1 MKGFFFTLVLFFS
14 FGLSHA
20 QQFYSKTSKAEHWV
34 DSVFKTLSPKERIA
48 QLMVI
53 RESGIK
59 DGNAVIFNEDVED
72 KIKKYN
78 IGSVCLFQGGP
89 VSQAMYINHFQ
100 KLAKTPLLV
109 CIDGETGLGMRMTD
123 SVMKFPDQLTIGAV
137 QDSALVYKIGEAIGE
152 QCTREGIQVNYAPV
166 VDINNNPNNPVINFR
181 SFGQDKY
188 KVATYGVAMM
198 KGIQDQNVLACA
210 KHFPGHGDVAVD
222 SHLDLPVI
230 NKSMEEL
237 DSLELYP
244 FRRMFSAGVA
254 SVMIAHLSI
263 PAIDPTPNLPT
274 SLSKENVTTL
284 LRDSLNYHGI
294 SFTDAL
300 EMKGVTKYFPQ
311 GAAAVQSLIAGNDML
326 CLPGDI
332 ESSINDVMQAIKEKK
347 LSWADI
353 NKKVKKVLLV
363 KYNLRLNNVMPV
375 DTTHLV
381 ADLNSKVVSIRR
393 MVAAEAFT
401 LLRLQD
407 STLLPLKHNKRVA
420 YVGIGVSE
428 ANTFADLLTKRYQAD
443 SYYFNYSAGAD
454 EANAI
459 LDSVQGKYDAVIVG
473 LHHYNKYPANNFGI
487 SDAAINLLQQLQN
500 NPSSLTFV
508 FGNPYAIKFMCDAP
522 NLIECYEDDAV
533 FQSMAVEL
541 LQGHNK
547 AKGRLPVSVCKEYSY
562 GTGII
567 TDDPYFMAVPE
578 TVGLNS
584 FVLNNI
590 DSVANDAIRQHAT
603 PGCVVL
609 VAKDGKVVFYRSYGY
624 MSYDSLE
631 PVKRN
636 TVYDLASVTKI
647 SATTV
652 SVMKLYEEGKLNI
665 NKTLGDY
672 LPWVRGTDKA
682 PLKLK
687 DVLMHQAGLVAW
699 IPFYKETVDSAT
711 GLPKPGFYKTIP
723 DSVYS
728 VRVAQSMYMRKDW
741 VDTMYKRILES
752 PLGPSGKY
760 IYSDNDFIFLGKIVE
775 QITGKPLN
783 EYAKETFY
791 EPLHMASTT
800 FLPEETEPVATV
812 APTEKEKYFRLELL
826 RGTVHDPGAAMFG
839 GVAGHAGLFSN
850 AYDLSQLY
858 EMLLFGGEWNGVHLL
873 KKKTIDFFTDYHS
886 KVSRRGYGF
895 DKPEKDNATRLDP
908 YPTLSAS
915 PQTFGHTG
923 FTGTC
928 VWVDP
933 KYNLVYIFLSN
944 RVCPD
949 GGENMKLIHM
959 NVRTNIQETIYKSLI
974 KKQQKSF

>member
-1 MKGFFFTLVLFFS
+1 MKGLFLAIVFLATIIS
-14 FGLSHA
+14 A
-20 QQFYSKTSKAEHWV
+20 QAQNFYNKSEKAEHWV
-34 DSVFKTLSPKERIA
+34 DSVFKTLTPKEKIA

-53 RESGIK
+53 RESGMK
-59 DGNAVIFNEDVED
+59 DGKPVIFSEDVED

-78 IGSVCLFQGGP
+78 IGSICLFQGGP
-89 VSQAMYINHFQ
+89 VTQALYINHFQ
-100 KLAKTPLLV
+100 KIAKTPLLV
-109 CIDGETGLGMRMTD
+109 CIDGETGLGMRMYD
-123 SVMKFPDQLTIGAV
+123 SVMKFPDQLTMGAV
-137 QDSALVYKIGEAIGE
+137 QDSELVYKTGVAIGE
-152 QCTREGIQVNYAPV
+152 QCRREGIQVNYAPV

-181 SFGQDKY
+181 SFGEDKY
-188 KVATYGVAMM
+188 KVAAYGIAMM
-198 KGIQDQNVLACA
+198 KGIQDENVLACA

-222 SHLDLPVI
+222 SHLDLPII

-244 FRRMFSAGVA
+244 FKRLFEEGVG

-263 PAIDPTPNLPT
+263 PSIDTTANLPT
-274 SLSKENVTTL
+274 SLSKKNVTGL
-284 LRDSLNYHGI
+284 LRDSMNYHGI

-326 CLPGDI
+326 CLPGDV
-332 ESSINDVMQAIKEKK
+332 EGSINQTLQAIKDKK
-347 LSWADI
+347 LSWNDI
-353 NKKVKKVLLV
+353 DKRVKKVLLV
-363 KYNLRLNNVMPV
+363 KYNTGLNKVTPV
-375 DTTHLV
+375 DTTNLTN
-381 ADLNSKVVSIRR
+381 DLNAKVISVRR
-393 MVAAEAFT
+393 MIAAEAFT

-407 STLLPLKHNKRVA
+407 STLLPLKYNRKVA
-420 YVGIGVSE
+420 YVGIGISN
-428 ANTFADLLTKRYQAD
+428 ANTFADLLKKRYNAD
-443 SYYFNYSAGAD
+443 CYYFSYSSTED

-459 LDSVQGKYDAVIVG
+459 LDSLQNKYDAVIVG
-473 LHHYNKYPANNFGI
+473 LHQYNKYPGNNFGI
-487 SDAAINLLQQLQN
+487 SDEAINLLQQLQA
-500 NPSSLTFV
+500 NPASITFA

-522 NLIECYEDDAV
+522 NLVAAYEDDVV
-533 FQSMAVEL
+533 FQRMAVEL
-541 LQGHNK
+541 IQGHNK
-547 AKGRLPVSVCKEYSY
+547 AKGRLPVTVCKEYPY
-562 GTGII
+562 GAGII
-567 TDDPYFMAVPE
+567 TDDPYLMAVPE

-590 DSVANDAIRQHAT
+590 DSIATDAIQQHAT

-631 PVKRN
+631 PVRRS

-652 SVMKLYEEGKLNI
+652 SVMKLYEQGKLNL

-672 LPWVRGTDKA
+672 LPWVRGSNKA
-682 PLKLK
+682 HLKLK
-687 DVLMHQAGLVAW
+687 DVLLHQAGLVAW
-699 IPFYKETVDSAT
+699 IPFYKETIDPAT
-711 GLPKPGFYKTIP
+711 GQPLPGFYKTTP
-723 DSVYS
+723 DSFYS
-728 VRVAQSMYMRKDW
+728 VCVAQSMYMRKDW

-752 PLGPSGKY
+752 PLGPVSKY
-760 IYSDNDFIFLGKIVE
+760 IYSDNDFIFLGKVVE
-775 QITGKPLN
+775 QITGKPL
-783 EYAKETFY
+783 EDYVKETFY
-791 EPLHMASTT
+791 KPLHMRSTT
-800 FLPEETEPVATV
+800 FKPEETEPLTMI

-858 EMLLFGGEWNGVHLL
+858 QMLLFGGEWNGVRLL

-886 KVSRRGYGF
+886 KISRRGYGF
-895 DKPEKDNATRLDP
+895 DKPEKDNATRPEP

-915 PQTFGHTG
+915 PETFGHTG

-933 KYNLVYIFLSN
+933 KYHLVYIFLSN

-949 GGENMKLIHM
+949 GGENLKLSTM
-959 NVRTNIQETIYKSLI
+959 SVRGNIQEMIYKALM
-974 KKQQKSF
+974 KK